1 MPSGGSAP
9 SKKLV
14 ECRYF
19 TANEL
24 LLTDPLRIWPDR
36 YESFLL
42 YCCLEGEAVITPSD
56 TSQPTPLL
64 RGEWV
69 LIPAAMSDFTLSAI
83 TAGTRLMEVYVG
95 RTEEKDSYIKE

>member
-1 MPSGGSAP
+1 M
-9 SKKLV
+9 
-14 ECRYF
+14 
-19 TANEL
+19 
-24 LLTDPLRIWPDR
+24 
-36 YESFLL
+36 
-42 YCCLEGEAVITPSD
+42 ITPSD